1 MPALIEDYAL
11 IGDGHTAA
19 LVSRDGSVDW
29 LCWPRFDSG
38 ACFAALLGT
47 ADNGRWLIAPA
58 DDVECDGIDNEP
70 PPDELNHD
78 RTRMRDEKDGRQ
90 HDGRPESADKP
101 LPRKADAPSPVSR
114 AARREVAASADSKT
128 SSKTGAKTDAKTDA
142 RDAGEPKIKPGYA
155 RAARRR
161 YRGETLILETDF
173 ETPDGAV
180 TLIDF
185 MPPGNGWSEMIR
197 IVVGKRGTVKM
208 RMELVL
214 RFDYGFSIPWVS
226 RLVHESGIKAIAGPD
241 TVALRTPVNLHGE
254 NMKTVA
260 EFTVSEGERVPFS
273 LTYSESHLRIP
284 PVRDP
289 HTALARTENYW
300 LEWAARGTVEGKYAP
315 AIRRSLL
322 TLKALAYEPT
332 GGIVAAP
339 TTSLPEKLGGT
350 RNWDY
355 RYVWLRDATITL
367 LAMMRGGY
375 YDEARAWRSWL
386 GRVMAGSPE
395 QLQIMY
401 GLAGERR
408 LPEFELD
415 WLPGYENSK
424 PVRVGNNAVGQ
435 LQLDVYGEV
444 MNALHLARVGGL
456 QADETAWNVQCAML
470 QHLETIW
477 QERDEGIW
485 ETRGGRQHFTFSKV
499 MAWVAFDRAIKSAE
513 AFHLPA
519 PLEHW
524 HAVRAQIHADVC
536 QKSWNER
543 LNAFTQ
549 SYGGDE
555 LDASVLLM
563 PLLGFLPPSDP
574 RVVGTVNAI
583 EKHLMHDGFVLRY
596 HTSEF
601 DDGLPPGEG
610 TFLACSFWMVDNLA
624 LQGRV
629 EEAREMYERLLSLAN
644 DVGLLAEEY
653 DPADGRFVGNFPQG
667 FSHVALVHT
676 GLNLMKHEQEMARAA
691 GQPPHNGEAGQ
702 PPAGMSDAVSQ
713 PLPVV

>member
-1 MPALIEDYAL
+1 MPAPIEDYAL
-11 IGDGHTAA
+11 VGDGHTAA
-19 LVSRDGSVDW
+19 LICRNGSVDW

-47 ADNGRWLIAPA
+47 SDNGRWLICPCA
-58 DDVECDGIDNEP
+58 E
-70 PPDELNHD
+70 
-78 RTRMRDEKDGRQ
+78 Q
-90 HDGRPESADKP
+90 SS
-101 LPRKADAPSPVSR
+101 PS
-114 AARREVAASADSKT
+114 
-128 SSKTGAKTDAKTDA
+128 
-142 RDAGEPKIKPGYA
+142 
-155 RAARRR
+155 RRR
-161 YRGETLILETDF
+161 YRGETMILETDF
-173 ETPDGAV
+173 ETADGAV
-180 TLIDF
+180 TVIDF
-185 MPPGNGWSEMIR
+185 MPPGNGWSELIR
-197 IVVGKRGTVKM
+197 VVVGRRGTVRMK
-208 RMELVL
+208 MELVL
-214 RFDYGFSIPWVS
+214 RFDYGFSVPWVS
-226 RLVHESGIKAIAGPD
+226 RLAHENGIKAIVGPD
-241 TVALRTPVNLHGE
+241 TVTLRTPVELQGE
-254 NMKTVA
+254 NMRTVA
-260 EFTVSEGERVPFS
+260 EFEVSEGERVPFS
-273 LTYSESHLRIP
+273 LTYSQSHLRIP
-284 PVRDP
+284 PAHDP
-289 HTALARTENYW
+289 LTALARTENHW
-300 LEWAARGTVEGKYAP
+300 AEWSARSTVEGRYAGP
-315 AIRRSLL
+315 IQRSLL

-339 TTSLPEKLGGT
+339 TTSLPEQLGGT

-375 YDEARAWRSWL
+375 YDEARAWRAWL

-408 LPEFELD
+408 LPEIEID
-415 WLPGYENSK
+415 WLPGYQGAK

-470 QHLETIW
+470 VHLENIW
-477 QERDEGIW
+477 QQPDEGIW

-499 MAWVAFDRAIKSAE
+499 MAWVAFDRVIRSAE
-513 AFHLPA
+513 MFDLPG

-524 HAVRAQIHADVC
+524 REMRAQIHADVC
-536 QKSWNER
+536 AKGFNAE

-549 SYGGDE
+549 VYGGSE
-555 LDASVLLM
+555 LDASVLLL
-563 PLLGFLPPSDP
+563 PLLGFLPPKDP
-574 RVVGTVNAI
+574 RIAGTVVAI
-583 EKHLMHDGFVLRY
+583 EQQLMHDGFVMRY
-596 HTSEF
+596 RTTEF

-629 EEAREMYERLLSLAN
+629 AEAREMYERLLSLAN

-653 DPADGRFVGNFPQG
+653 DPVAGRLVGNFPQG

-676 GLNLMKHEQEMARAA
+676 GLNLMKHEQEMAKAT
-691 GQPPHNGEAGQ
+691 GQPPHNGHGPAAG
-702 PPAGMSDAVSQ
+702 
-713 PLPVV
+713 PLNTGAEPTPVA